1 MDFSISS
8 RAQTLA
14 ADLNEFMTDYVYP
27 AESVYRQQI
36 RDSGDPHFHA
46 PVMEEL
52 KAEAKRRGLWNL
64 FLPHETQWTA
74 GLSNLDYATLAE
86 ITGRSPGLAAEAL
99 NCSAPD
105 TGNMELL
112 TMFGTEEQKQRWLK
126 PLLDGDIRSSFAM
139 TEPAV
144 ASSDATNVETQIA
157 RVGDEY
163 VINGRKW
170 WISGAASQR
179 CRVLIVMGKTDSSA
193 PRHRQQSMI
202 LVPIETPGV
211 TVVRDLSVFGY
222 TDVGGHPEV
231 LLEDVRVPVSNRLGE
246 EGGGFAM
253 AQARLGP
260 GRIHHAMRCI
270 GAAERAL
277 ELMCRRVVE
286 RTAFGGPL
294 ADQGVIQQWIADSR
308 IDIEQVRLLTLKT
321 AWLMDTV
328 GNSGARTEISAIKVA
343 ATEMASQVVDRAIQA
358 HGAGGVGQDFPLAA
372 MAAQMR
378 MLRLADGPNE
388 VHRMQVAKRE
398 LKPYRQATRAVPG
411 RASA

>member
-1 MDFSISS
+1 
-8 RAQTLA
+8 
-14 ADLNEFMTDYVYP
+14 
-27 AESVYRQQI
+27 
-36 RDSGDPHFHA
+36 
-46 PVMEEL
+46 
-52 KAEAKRRGLWNL
+52 
-64 FLPHETQWTA
+64 
-74 GLSNLDYATLAE
+74 
-86 ITGRSPGLAAEAL
+86 LAAEAL

-112 TMFGTEEQKQRWLK
+112 TMFGTDEQKQRWLK

-139 TEPAV
+139 TEPDV

-157 RVGDEY
+157 RDGDDY
-163 VINGRKW
+163 VIDGRKW
-170 WISGAASQR
+170 WISGAASER
-179 CRVLIVMGKTDSSA
+179 CRLLIVMGKTDPTA
-193 PRHRQQSMI
+193 ERHRQQSMI
-202 LVPIETPGV
+202 LVPIDSPGV
-211 TVVRDLSVFGY
+211 TIVRDLSVFGY

-231 LLEDVRVPVSNRLGE
+231 DLENVRVPVTSRLGE

-277 ELMCRRVVE
+277 ELMCQRVVK
-286 RTAFGGPL
+286 RSAFGTAL
-294 ADQGVIQQWIADSR
+294 ADKGVIQQWVADSR
-308 IDIEQVRLLTLKT
+308 IEIEQVRLLTLKT

-328 GNSGARTEISAIKVA
+328 GNAGARTEISAIKVA
-343 ATEMASQVVDRAIQA
+343 ATEVAAQVVDRAIQA
-358 HGAGGVGQDFPLAA
+358 HGAGGIGQDFPLAA

-398 LKPYRQATRAVPG
+398 LHPYRQAAKAASERATL
-411 RASA
+411 